1 LVAQFKDLKAK
12 RSREAATLGLIQRG
26 VDDPIFPRIMRIT
39 NAKQAWK
46 TLQSEY
52 EGDVNVGVINL
63 QSLGGESEN
72 IKMEENDIV
81 DEFSNMIVKVINQ
94 IKSYDEEIS
103 DRRFVVKILISF
115 LEKFNPIMMVIEETK
130 DL

>member
-1 LVAQFKDLKAK
+1 
-12 RSREAATLGLIQRG
+12 
-26 VDDPIFPRIMRIT
+26 M
-39 NAKQAWK
+39 
-46 TLQSEY
+46 
-52 EGDVNVGVINL
+52 NVGVINL

-72 IKMEENDIV
+72 IKMEENDVV

-103 DRRFVVKILISF
+103 DRRFVEKILISF

>member
-1 LVAQFKDLKAK
+1 
-12 RSREAATLGLIQRG
+12 
-26 VDDPIFPRIMRIT
+26 MRIT

-72 IKMEENDIV
+72 IKMEENDVV

-103 DRRFVVKILISF
+103 DRRFVEKILISF

>member
-1 LVAQFKDLKAK
+1 MVAQFKDLKAK
-12 RSREAATLGLIQRG
+12 RSREDATLGLIQRG
-26 VDDPIFPRIMRIT
+26 VDDPIFLRIMRIT

>member
-1 LVAQFKDLKAK
+1 
-12 RSREAATLGLIQRG
+12 
-26 VDDPIFPRIMRIT
+26 
-39 NAKQAWK
+39 
-46 TLQSEY
+46 
-52 EGDVNVGVINL
+52 VNVGVINL

-72 IKMEENDIV
+72 IKMEENDVV

-103 DRRFVVKILISF
+103 DRRFVEKILISF